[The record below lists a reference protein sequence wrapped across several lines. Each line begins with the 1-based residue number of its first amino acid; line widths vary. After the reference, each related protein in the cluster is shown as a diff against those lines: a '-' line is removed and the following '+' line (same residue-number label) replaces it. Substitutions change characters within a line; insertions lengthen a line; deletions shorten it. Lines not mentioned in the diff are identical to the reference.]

1 MLGCGRATFGLHAV
15 GARREMKGSSLVGPL
30 SLAVLLFLPLRL
42 AGQTGNLRVVVVTSG
57 SSVDTDGYIVALDT
71 LRQSVGMNGSVVFTK
86 VKPGINTAILLDVP
100 EDCIVPEGNPRK
112 IVVRRDGVAELRFDV
127 VCGESVPESPA
138 PPAPAEPP
146 AAPIEPVEPPAPLEP
161 AQPPAPLEP
170 VEPPA
175 APLEPAELP
184 AAPLEPVEPPAQAPA
199 EPPAA
204 PLEPV
209 EPPARRDEPQENR
222 LPTPGASPMGDF
234 AAGLWVGT
242 LEPPGF
248 SSYPVLITFYAE
260 QELGEVVGDAEY
272 ESPSPCSYDLLLEFV
287 GTGELVVVQQLLRG
301 DCANG
306 TRVILRREGEKLLAH
321 WLKPDKS
328 AWFEAELSRISTIR
342 F

>member
-1 MLGCGRATFGLHAV
+1 
-15 GARREMKGSSLVGPL
+15 
-30 SLAVLLFLPLRL
+30 
-42 AGQTGNLRVVVVTSG
+42 
-57 SSVDTDGYIVALDT
+57 
-71 LRQSVGMNGSVVFTK
+71 
-86 VKPGINTAILLDVP
+86 
-100 EDCIVPEGNPRK
+100 
-112 IVVRRDGVAELRFDV
+112 
-127 VCGESVPESPA
+127 
-138 PPAPAEPP
+138 
-146 AAPIEPVEPPAPLEP
+146 
-161 AQPPAPLEP
+161 
-170 VEPPA
+170 
-175 APLEPAELP
+175 
-184 AAPLEPVEPPAQAPA
+184 
-199 EPPAA
+199 
-204 PLEPV
+204 
-209 EPPARRDEPQENR
+209 
-222 LPTPGASPMGDF
+222 MGDF